1 MIFRTVSAAALANDL
16 LSKRDFQGTN
26 SLFHFDKESDNIGS
40 ANFNHIVQ
48 ALKSQGPGPEAGLD
62 KTVPEESRNAA
73 SKAVD
78 SGQVG

>member
-1 MIFRTVSAAALANDL
+1 MTFSVNAIFREQILYFIL
-16 LSKRDFQGTN
+16 
-26 SLFHFDKESDNIGS
+26 DKESDYIGS

-73 SKAVD
+73 SKAVN